1 MAASHSAIM
10 FVATLFVLPAS
21 IFATEYIVGDQSGW
35 NLDYDYQ
42 AWAKDTIFYVGDS
55 HNVVKVNGTAV
66 ILADPADTETKLRV
80 NGSRYGTGFLE
91 SKEEW
96 GWERLKPPE
105 SNKRDDVNFNAN
117 VEPTPSASLPASV
130 SFATLLKRDTSQKSV
145 NFRTLIIPTGNEAD
159 VVVLLESIRAVSE
172 RFANAAYGLFWES
185 GWLTSFS
192 KDRLDAMLEN
202 GPWFIRNN
210 PLILKKWNPNVNF
223 SKEDV
228 ANVPVWVKL
237 HGVPMTTFS
246 EDGLKVISTKLGTP
260 LMLDSYTSDMC
271 MQS

>member
-1 MAASHSAIM
+1 MERGFLSQKESGGGRGLKEKKHSLTQN
-10 FVATLFVLPAS
+10 AT
-21 IFATEYIVGDQSGW
+21 I
-35 NLDYDYQ
+35 
-42 AWAKDTIFYVGDS
+42 DTD
-55 HNVVKVNGTAV
+55 NVVPSVANVTMVQKMVLNDVNTN
-66 ILADPADTETKLRV
+66 TV
-80 NGSRYGTGFLE
+80 NLV
-91 SKEEW
+91 
-96 GWERLKPPE
+96 KPPK
-105 SNKRDDVNFNAN
+105 SNKRDDINFNAN
-117 VEPTPSASLPASV
+117 VEPTPSASLPASM
-130 SFATLLKRDTSQKSV
+130 SFATVLKRDTSQKSV
-145 NFRTLIIPTGNEAD
+145 NFHTLIIPTGNEAD

-210 PLILKKWNPNVNF
+210 RLILKKWNPNVNF

-246 EDGLKVISTKLGTP
+246 EDGL
-260 LMLDSYTSDMC
+260 
-271 MQS
+271 

>member
-1 MAASHSAIM
+1 YWSVVYVSSMERGFLSQKESGGGRGVKEKKHSLTRN
-10 FVATLFVLPAS
+10 ATM
-21 IFATEYIVGDQSGW
+21 
-35 NLDYDYQ
+35 
-42 AWAKDTIFYVGDS
+42 DTD
-55 HNVVKVNGTAV
+55 NVVPSVADVTMVQKMVLNDVNTN
-66 ILADPADTETKLRV
+66 TV
-80 NGSRYGTGFLE
+80 NLV
-91 SKEEW
+91 
-96 GWERLKPPE
+96 KPPE

-130 SFATLLKRDTSQKSV
+130 SFTTVLKRDTSQKSV

-202 GPWFIRNN
+202 GPWFICNN
-210 PLILKKWNPNVNF
+210 RLILKKWNPNINL

-237 HGVPMTTFS
+237 LGVPMTTFS
-246 EDGLKVISTKLGTP
+246 EDGLKAISTK
-260 LMLDSYTSDMC
+260 
-271 MQS
+271 

>member
-1 MAASHSAIM
+1 ANVTMVQKM
-10 FVATLFVLPAS
+10 VLNDVN
-21 IFATEYIVGDQSGW
+21 TNTV
-35 NLDYDYQ
+35 NL
-42 AWAKDTIFYVGDS
+42 V
-55 HNVVKVNGTAV
+55 
-66 ILADPADTETKLRV
+66 
-80 NGSRYGTGFLE
+80 
-91 SKEEW
+91 
-96 GWERLKPPE
+96 KPPK
-105 SNKRDDVNFNAN
+105 SNKRDDINFNAN

-130 SFATLLKRDTSQKSV
+130 SFATLLKE
-145 NFRTLIIPTGNEAD
+145 IEP
-159 VVVLLESIRAVSE
+159 SIRAVSE

-210 PLILKKWNPNVNF
+210 RLILKKWNPNVNI
-223 SKEDV
+223 SKKDV

-271 MQS
+271 MQSWGMSSFTRAIIDL